1 MLQLLIIKEKLQ
13 KFYQRYV
20 HVLNPL
26 FRFFAGF
33 ITFFAVNRVIGY
45 NPVLN
50 KTYIEIVASCVS
62 MVFPFQVLLF
72 MASVYVVLQILYIS
86 KYLALATGI
95 ILAVI
100 YFLYVRFLP
109 KHGFIIMAMPILYAF
124 NIPYALPILMGIAS
138 TPISIIPIGFG
149 ILIYFLIENVIS
161 VISISTE
168 DSITLYNMVVQQ
180 LFSEEQFYVT
190 VIVFAIV
197 TVIVY
202 IIRNT
207 VMKYSFEIAVFSG
220 SISMIILFLITNY
233 MLDSSIDIVKLT
245 MSVLVS
251 TILVYI
257 VQFFR
262 LSLNYAGTENLQFE
276 DEEYYYYV
284 RAVPKTNISATS
296 KKVKH
301 FNAHHVNNDEEPA
314 DGTEVKAEPEHD
326 FDFKVSLDKEDFED
340 IKED

>member
-124 NIPYALPILMGIAS
+124 NIPYALSLNALLFAFPIIFITTGTA
-138 TPISIIPIGFG
+138 ISAIMA
-149 ILIYFLIENVIS
+149 
-161 VISISTE
+161 
-168 DSITLYNMVVQQ
+168 SITITASNSINVNPFFFIFIPPS
-180 LFSEEQFYVT
+180 FSNT
-190 VIVFAIV
+190 
-197 TVIVY
+197 
-202 IIRNT
+202 IR
-207 VMKYSFEIAVFSG
+207 
-220 SISMIILFLITNY
+220 
-233 MLDSSIDIVKLT
+233 
-245 MSVLVS
+245 
-251 TILVYI
+251 
-257 VQFFR
+257 
-262 LSLNYAGTENLQFE
+262 
-276 DEEYYYYV
+276 
-284 RAVPKTNISATS
+284 
-296 KKVKH
+296 
-301 FNAHHVNNDEEPA
+301 
-314 DGTEVKAEPEHD
+314 
-326 FDFKVSLDKEDFED
+326 
-340 IKED
+340 